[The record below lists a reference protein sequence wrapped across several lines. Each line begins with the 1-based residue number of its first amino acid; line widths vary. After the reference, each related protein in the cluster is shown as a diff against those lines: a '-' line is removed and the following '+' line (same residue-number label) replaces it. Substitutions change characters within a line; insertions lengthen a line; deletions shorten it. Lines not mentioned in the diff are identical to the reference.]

1 MNAVEI
7 YVEAAFV
14 LATAGAAMIYP
25 PLALLVAAIF
35 LAALAAIADRRTR
48 TPSPPPEA
56 PQ

>member
-35 LAALAAIADRRTR
+35 LTALAAIADRRTR